1 MARTRGRG
9 QTEWCLSRLAKTVA
23 GIGSCG
29 FVDQFDNLA
38 RDIHE
43 ITRKPKTQDQKPN
56 TRTDQMTTEWE
67 TIIGLEIHAQL
78 SNESKIFCGCSTRFG
93 DQPNANTCPVCLGL
107 PGALPVLNKR
117 AVELGARAALALG
130 LHINN
135 QSIFARKNYFYPDLP
150 KGYQIS
156 QYDQPFSANGEL
168 EIMTAE
174 RDQAGH
180 PVEWRVKKIRIT
192 RLHLE
197 EDAGKNVHEGLP
209 DVDRFSYIDLNRAG
223 TPLAEIVTEPE
234 FRSSWEAY
242 DYVNHV
248 RRALQ
253 WVGASEA
260 DMEKGNLRCEANVS
274 VRRKGDQAFGTKVEL
289 KNLNSVRFMQRAIE
303 YEVTRQVGVLESGGR
318 LVQETRLW
326 DERAMETRV
335 MRSKEEAHDYRYF
348 PEPDLPPLLV
358 SDDFI
363 EQVRSSMPE
372 LPEARRRRFME
383 QYGLSFADA
392 SQLTSERSLADYYEH
407 AADASGNP
415 KAAANWVRSELLR
428 ELESAGIAAHA
439 SPVTPD
445 NLGRLVRLIDEGT
458 ISGKQGKEVLIEMF
472 RTGDSPATIIE
483 QRGLVQVSDT
493 REIDRLIDEVIT
505 ANPAQLGQYRAGK
518 EALFGFFVGQVL
530 KASKGK
536 ANPKIVNDRL
546 REKLRG

>member
-1 MARTRGRG
+1 
-9 QTEWCLSRLAKTVA
+9 
-23 GIGSCG
+23 
-29 FVDQFDNLA
+29 
-38 RDIHE
+38 
-43 ITRKPKTQDQKPN
+43 
-56 TRTDQMTTEWE
+56 MTWE
-67 TIIGLEIHAQL
+67 TVIGLEIHAQL
-78 SNESKIFCGCSTRFG
+78 STESKIFCGCATRFG
-93 DQPNANTCPVCLGL
+93 DEPNANTCPTCLGL
-107 PGALPVLNKR
+107 PGALPVLNRR

-130 LHINN
+130 LHINQ

-174 RDQAGH
+174 RDEAGH
-180 PVEWRVKKIRIT
+180 PIEWRPKKIKIT

-209 DVDRFSYIDLNRAG
+209 EVDRYSYIDLNRAG
-223 TPLAEIVTEPE
+223 VPLAEIVTEPD

-274 VRRKGDQAFGTKVEL
+274 VRRVGDEKFGTKVEL

-303 YEVTRQVGVLESGGR
+303 FEVARHIQVLESGGR
-318 LVQETRLW
+318 LNQETRLW

-348 PEPDLPPLLV
+348 PEPDLPPLIV
-358 SDDFI
+358 SEQFI
-363 EQVRSSMPE
+363 EAVRGGLPE
-372 LPEARRRRFME
+372 LPEQRRKRFSE
-383 QYGLSFADA
+383 EYGLSYADA
-392 SQLTSERSLADYYEH
+392 SQLVSDRSLADYYE
-407 AADASGNP
+407 AAAEASGNP
-415 KAAANWVRSELLR
+415 RATANWIRSELLR
-428 ELESAGIAAHA
+428 ELEAKGVSAGE
-439 SPVTPD
+439 SPVPPAE
-445 NLGRLVRLIDEGT
+445 LGALVRLIDDGK
-458 ISGKQGKEVLIEMF
+458 ISGKQGKDVLVEMF
-472 RTGDSPATIIE
+472 KSGKPAHVIVEE
-483 QRGLVQVSDT
+483 QGLVQLSDT
-493 REIDRLIDEVIT
+493 GEIDALIDSVIA
-505 ANPAQLGQYRAGK
+505 ANPDQLANYRSGK
-518 EALFGFFVGQVL
+518 ETLFGFFVGQVI

-546 REKLRG
+546 RAKLSGNS